1 MRASTFLLHRLF
13 RQQVSLP
20 CYAQKGLFL
29 APVMSLLCRD
39 AEHDMGPHWGHRSR
53 LWQLFFSAALLHQW
67 FQRPVLHHQRCL
79 STCHQHGCKLLCLC
93 PLSCSSSSSSPSV
106 FISPPFSLLPAFL
119 LAVKGCLPFPYNVW
133 VSDFGLCPHMVLLLP
148 PRDQSSCIQ
157 GQTI

>member
-20 CYAQKGLFL
+20 CHAQKGLFL
-29 APVMSLLCRD
+29 VPVMSLVCRD

-79 STCHQHGCKLLCLC
+79 STCHQHGCKLLRLLSSVLLFLFLLPFCLH
-93 PLSCSSSSSSPSV
+93 L
-106 FISPPFSLLPAFL
+106 PPFPLLPACSSCCERL
-119 LAVKGCLPFPYNVW
+119 LTLSYNVW
-133 VSDFGLCPHMVLLLP
+133 VSDFGVCPHVVLLLT

-157 GQTI
+157 GQTN